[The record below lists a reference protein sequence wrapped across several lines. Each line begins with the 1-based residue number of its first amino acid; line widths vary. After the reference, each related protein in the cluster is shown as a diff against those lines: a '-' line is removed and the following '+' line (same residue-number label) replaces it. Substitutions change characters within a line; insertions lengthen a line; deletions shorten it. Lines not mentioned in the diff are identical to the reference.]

1 MVRAKGKRVYT
12 TTAKHGFTLRVAST
26 NSNKVNF
33 ALQRTTKSKQT
44 NKQKTPTLVIYIL
57 KHFYGEKKLLIN

>member
-12 TTAKHGFTLRVAST
+12 TTAKHGFTVRVANA

-33 ALQRTTKSKQT
+33 ALQRTTKSKQKNT
-44 NKQKTPTLVIYIL
+44 HVIYSL
-57 KHFYGEKKLLIN
+57 KHFYGEKKQLINSYF